1 MKKIIIACFLFILTF
16 TSITLA
22 HKPYRPL
29 ARYKA
34 CLSNIRVIQGAVEM
48 YNMDSPLMLKD
59 LNENSIDLLLKGNY
73 LKSEPSKPDYSCKYS
88 SKGDLSEDGEVYCE
102 YHGGLDRNKI
112 RPSSIVEQEIEE
124 YLEKERKKRIIT
136 NTFYG
141 FLGLLFLF
149 GIYRFFILICRPK
162 EKRIIDKN

>member
-1 MKKIIIACFLFILTF
+1 MKKIIILCFLYLLTL
-16 TSITLA
+16 TSIALA
-22 HKPYRPL
+22 YKPYRPL
-29 ARYKA
+29 SRYKA
-34 CLSNIRVIQGAVEM
+34 CLSNIHVIQGAVEM

-59 LNENSIDLLLKGNY
+59 LNEKSLDNLVNGHY
-73 LKSEPSKPDYSCKYS
+73 LKQVPMGPDYSCKYS

-124 YLEKERKKRIIT
+124 YLDGERKKRIIT
-136 NTFYG
+136 NIFYSI
-141 FLGLLFLF
+141 LVLLILYC
-149 GIYRFFILICRPK
+149 IYRFFRFICPPK

>member
-1 MKKIIIACFLFILTF
+1 MKKIIIVCFLFILTF
-16 TSITLA
+16 TSIALA
-22 HKPYRPL
+22 YKPYRPL

-59 LNENSIDLLLKGNY
+59 LNENSIDSLLKGNY

-124 YLEKERKKRIIT
+124 YLVIT